1 MSADAAVR
9 TEAPLCVVVLTYVP
23 DLAAVDARLDQHLE
37 WLGQQYT
44 EGRVLASGRRDPRT
58 GGVIVCRGGRDAVE
72 AIVATDPFVTSGV
85 ATAEVIP
92 FVASMAAPGLAGLL
106 Q

>member
-1 MSADAAVR
+1 MNSDAAVR
-9 TEAPLCVVVLTYVP
+9 TEAPLCVVVLTYIP

-37 WLGQQYT
+37 WLGRQYA

-58 GGVIVCRGGRDAVE
+58 GGVIVCRGDQDAVD
-72 AIVATDPFVTSGV
+72 AIVATDPFIASGV

-92 FVASMAAPGLAGLL
+92 FIASMAAPDLAGLL